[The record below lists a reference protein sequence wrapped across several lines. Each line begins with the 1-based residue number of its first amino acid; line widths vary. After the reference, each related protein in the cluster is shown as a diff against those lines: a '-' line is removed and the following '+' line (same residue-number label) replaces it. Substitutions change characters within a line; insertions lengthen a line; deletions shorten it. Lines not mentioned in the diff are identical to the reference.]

1 MRDPRTTTLVWPEG
15 SGWTR
20 ASSGTGSATGSPSGA
35 GEGADNAGGAAALRT
50 IGPDS
55 PGTTVGRIDRDHRE
69 LRSVAATVR
78 KNTFF
83 EATGLPAPTRHPCVR
98 TVRIRGMNTQD
109 AGHCKAA
116 VGALAAAEYTRA
128 GDEYTRAGWRV
139 LADPRPEVDTFEIGD
154 HGWVGGGLSH
164 LVVAAVCYRVAGHNA
179 RATRRAIAGVAE
191 ARELAA
197 AADHPIQ
204 RACFLEFVGD
214 FRAAGGLD
222 GAAEAYD
229 AAADAYRAAGDAIED
244 PRRWATTPLF
254 EAAAAPL
261 KQVARGPANGEIA
274 VEWSDLHGSDPADP
288 GAFLAARAS
297 YKRQRFRSLVERVAD
312 EGDLA
317 APRGTTEYDTDH
329 HQCPVCGS
337 TDVNWI
343 ESNVLCL
350 RCSAP
355 TAEQ

>member
-1 MRDPRTTTLVWPEG
+1 
-15 SGWTR
+15 
-20 ASSGTGSATGSPSGA
+20 
-35 GEGADNAGGAAALRT
+35 
-50 IGPDS
+50 
-55 PGTTVGRIDRDHRE
+55 
-69 LRSVAATVR
+69 
-78 KNTFF
+78 
-83 EATGLPAPTRHPCVR
+83 
-98 TVRIRGMNTQD
+98 MNTQD
-109 AGHCKAA
+109 AGHLEAA
-116 VGALAAAEYTRA
+116 VAALAADEFVTA

-154 HGWVGGGLSH
+154 RGWIGSGLAH
-164 LVVAAVCYRVAGHNA
+164 LVVAAVCYRVAGADA

-191 ARELAA
+191 ATELASVT
-197 AADHPIQ
+197 DHPAQ
-204 RACFLEFVGD
+204 RACLLELVGD

-222 GAAEAYD
+222 GASDAYD
-229 AAADAYRAAGDAIED
+229 DAGDAYRAAGDTIDEPQA
-244 PRRWATTPLF
+244 RATTPLF
-254 EAAAAPL
+254 QAAATPL
-261 KQVARGPANGEIA
+261 TQVARGLANGEIA
-274 VEWSDLHGSDPADP
+274 VEWGDLHGSDPSDP

-297 YKRQRFRSLVERVAD
+297 YKRQRFPSLVERVAD